1 MGPLKVTPQVIA
13 RMSLKTIPFFAQ
25 QEAPPL
31 PQRSRNLDSGL
42 HSDQHRVLY
51 AQLRKKSPSRMP
63 YSCQKKILDH
73 NPGRSATQ
81 PKDIKR
87 RSPPPAPQ
95 TVYSELGLLDS
106 KSRSLPVLDG
116 RADGKQSYRLSS
128 PPEAPPRRSP
138 RPVSQL
144 YCYNPQPEKLDQ
156 SGSVHS
162 WENMSDSAVYYLAGR
177 PGSPHT
183 ETRAEQ
189 RWESVY
195 AEVTHVGVCE
205 PSAGQ
210 EEAAHA
216 ETNSNTYEPVENIR
230 PKQKHLSWALK
241 VSHASGCLNI
251 TANVTENGN
260 NNIFCFPLQNEK
272 LKWLFPET
280 KRK

>member
-1 MGPLKVTPQVIA
+1 MGPLKVTPQFIV
-13 RMSLKTIPFFAQ
+13 RMSLKTIPFSVQ

-31 PQRSRNLDSGL
+31 PQRSRNHGHGL
-42 HSDQHRVLY
+42 CSDQHRVLY

-73 NPGRSATQ
+73 NPGRSTTQ

-95 TVYSELGLLDS
+95 TVYSELGLLDI
-106 KSRSLPVLDG
+106 KSRSLPVLD
-116 RADGKQSYRLSS
+116 RSADGEQSYRLSS

-144 YCYNPQPEKLDQ
+144 CRYDPQPVKVDP
-156 SGSVHS
+156 SGSIHS
-162 WENMSDSAVYYLAGR
+162 WEKNMSDSAVYYLAGR

-183 ETRAEQ
+183 ETRGEQ

-195 AEVTHVGVCE
+195 AEVTHV
-205 PSAGQ
+205 SAFELSTGQ

-216 ETNSNTYEPVENIR
+216 EANSNTYEPVENIR

-241 VSHASGCLNI
+241 VSHPSGYLNF

-260 NNIFCFPLQNEK
+260 NNNIF
-272 LKWLFPET
+272 LFPSAE
-280 KRK
+280 